1 MCCSPLHTSRAS
13 ALTASCPPVADF
25 EKACSITGNNF
36 NVYACLVCGK
46 YFQGR
51 GTHTQ
56 AYTHALQVPRAACQ
70 PPPPP
75 ERPLSAPAPRAQEG
89 HHVFKNLHDGRVY
102 CLPDGYEV
110 VDQSLQVR
118 QHGTRSATRCVGWS
132 RHREE
137 PTRRS
142 PRRSTCARRRRRRR
156 TLPPPHSTL
165 PPRRPASRPRGAEKE
180 SLLYLLYMAVLWLYR
195 TSRVCS
201 SPPTTRRPS
210 ARSTPSPCTRVAS
223 TVSLVKSSE
232 SSKYMNM
239 T

>member
-1 MCCSPLHTSRAS
+1 M
-13 ALTASCPPVADF
+13 ADF

-56 AYTHALQVPRAACQ
+56 AYTHALQVRCTTFR
-70 PPPPP
+70 PPPLP
-75 ERPLSAPAPRAQEG
+75 ERPLSAPFRRAQEG

-118 QHGTRSATRCVGWS
+118 RSVMRSVMQCVRRS

-137 PTRRS
+137 PTRAS
-142 PRRSTCARRRRRRR
+142 RSTCARR
-156 TLPPPHSTL
+156 
-165 PPRRPASRPRGAEKE
+165 
-180 SLLYLLYMAVLWLYR
+180 
-195 TSRVCS
+195 
-201 SPPTTRRPS
+201 
-210 ARSTPSPCTRVAS
+210 
-223 TVSLVKSSE
+223 
-232 SSKYMNM
+232 
-239 T
+239 